1 MIAESLEIFV
11 ISIFIKKNFY
21 AARNSIAN
29 NTIKYGSEVE
39 SPILATTKMTSQ
51 REPTVVGVSNFNA
64 LEDAAAL
71 RAAMKGFGTDEQ
83 AIIDILTTRSNAQR
97 QAISQAYTHEFDRD
111 LIDDLKSELGGH
123 FEDVIVALMLP
134 PEEYLCK
141 ELNKCMDGLGTDEH
155 VLIEIL
161 CTRTKKEIAAI
172 VDAYERLYNR
182 PLAEH
187 MCSETSGDFRRLLTL
202 IVTGARDEEA
212 GVDPVRAAEAAQQLY
227 DAGEAKWGTDEEI
240 FNKIL
245 AHESFAQLR
254 LIFEEY
260 KNIAGRTIEQA
271 IKAEIDGELKDAFSA
286 IVECVESAPAWFAE
300 RLRKAMQG
308 LGTND
313 STLIRILVSRS
324 EIDLGAIKR
333 EYERLY
339 DKTLESD
346 IRVLECVENAAAW
359 FAQRLRAALQG
370 AGTDDGC
377 LVRVVTS
384 RAEIDLGNIKRE
396 YERLYDKT
404 LQSDLEGETSGDY
417 KRALV
422 ALLGPA

>member
-1 MIAESLEIFV
+1 
-11 ISIFIKKNFY
+11 
-21 AARNSIAN
+21 
-29 NTIKYGSEVE
+29 
-39 SPILATTKMTSQ
+39 MTGP
-51 REPTVVGVSNFNA
+51 REPTVVGVANFNA
-64 LEDAAAL
+64 AEDAAAL

-97 QAISQAYTHEFDRD
+97 QEISKAFTREYGRD
-111 LIDDLKSELGGH
+111 LIEDLKSELGGH

-141 ELNKCMDGLGTDEH
+141 ELNKCMEGLGTDES

-161 CTRTKKEIAAI
+161 CTRTKKEIADI
-172 VDAYERLYNR
+172 VQAYERLYDR

-212 GVDPVRAAEAAQQLY
+212 GVDPARAAECAQQLY
-227 DAGEAKWGTDEEI
+227 DAGEAKWGTDEEV

-271 IKAEIDGELKDAFSA
+271 IKSEVDGELKDAYSA
-286 IVECVESAPAWFAE
+286 IVECVESSAAWFAG
-300 RLRKAMQG
+300 RLRHAMQG
-308 LGTND
+308 LGTD
-313 STLIRILVSRS
+313 DTTLIRIIVSRS
-324 EIDLGAIKR
+324 EIDLQAIKR
-333 EYERLY
+333 EYERIY
-339 DKTLESD
+339 DKTLESE
-346 IRVLECVENAAAW
+346 IR
-359 FAQRLRAALQG
+359 Q
-370 AGTDDGC
+370 
-377 LVRVVTS
+377 
-384 RAEIDLGNIKRE
+384 
-396 YERLYDKT
+396 
-404 LQSDLEGETSGDY
+404 GETSGDY